1 MALKSNRAEVS
12 RKLRETVDQR
22 LEQSGIILDNS
33 QKTEIV
39 RFGAVD
45 TGRMLSGVTHE
56 KDGNT
61 VRSGPTASYSP
72 YVALGTRYVEARN
85 FVLSGGNVARPALIA
100 LWKAPVNE

>member
-1 MALKSNRAEVS
+1 MAMRSNRREVS
-12 RKLRETVDQR
+12 QKIERWKDDC
-22 LEQSGIILDNS
+22 LEKSGIILDNS

-85 FVLSGGNVARPALIA
+85 FVLSGANVARPALIA
-100 LWKAPVNE
+100 LWKKPIE